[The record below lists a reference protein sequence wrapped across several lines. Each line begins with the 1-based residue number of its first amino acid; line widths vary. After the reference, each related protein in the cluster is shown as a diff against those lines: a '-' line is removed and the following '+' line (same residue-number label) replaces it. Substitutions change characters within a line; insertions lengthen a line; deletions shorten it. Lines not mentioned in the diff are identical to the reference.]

1 METKIFQVK
10 VTYVIV
16 TGNKSLT
23 VMVLWGEL
31 SIIPSLTAGLASQ
44 ADQELTL
51 NTDMGYRY
59 LFPNIPI

>member
-1 METKIFQVK
+1 METEIFQVK

-16 TGNKSLT
+16 TGSKSLL

-44 ADQELTL
+44 ADQELAL
-51 NTDMGYRY
+51 NTDMSYRY

>member
-1 METKIFQVK
+1 METKIFQLK

-16 TGNKSLT
+16 IGSKSLL

-44 ADQELTL
+44 ADQELAL

>member
-1 METKIFQVK
+1 METEIFQVK

-16 TGNKSLT
+16 TGSKSLL

-44 ADQELTL
+44 ADQELAL